1 MDDGSKFNIEDRIKE
16 INNYVSGKYA
26 NESGETC
33 MINETWSTDNK
44 SDEYTYDSN
53 YPSAEVGKKY
63 LLYLYDKILY
73 EKVDFKTRYNNAC
86 PTEGHPYTTVSG
98 ASEKFGDFLKKI
110 REETLSDKFSKSYKD
125 DLDQLNKLFKEKNK
139 YLHKASEL
147 SIKPITDIVQTVS
160 NYQSGVFNLLNCKF
174 VGTNKLIL
182 MNVLYDSLGKFLEY
196 FGLCFTL
203 LSLFI
208 FIGIVFIL
216 ITIKNTKLDEKKIS
230 SDIDLETLSD
240 ILQGNDVSNDLM
252 NTEKNQE
259 LMNY

>member
-1 MDDGSKFNIEDRIKE
+1 
-16 INNYVSGKYA
+16 
-26 NESGETC
+26 
-33 MINETWSTDNK
+33 
-44 SDEYTYDSN
+44 
-53 YPSAEVGKKY
+53 
-63 LLYLYDKILY
+63 
-73 EKVDFKTRYNNAC
+73 
-86 PTEGHPYTTVSG
+86 
-98 ASEKFGDFLKKI
+98 
-110 REETLSDKFSKSYKD
+110 
-125 DLDQLNKLFKEKNK
+125 
-139 YLHKASEL
+139 
-147 SIKPITDIVQTVS
+147 
-160 NYQSGVFNLLNCKF
+160 
-174 VGTNKLIL
+174 

-196 FGLCFTL
+196 FGLSFTL

>member
-1 MDDGSKFNIEDRIKE
+1 
-16 INNYVSGKYA
+16 
-26 NESGETC
+26 
-33 MINETWSTDNK
+33 
-44 SDEYTYDSN
+44 
-53 YPSAEVGKKY
+53 
-63 LLYLYDKILY
+63 
-73 EKVDFKTRYNNAC
+73 
-86 PTEGHPYTTVSG
+86 
-98 ASEKFGDFLKKI
+98 
-110 REETLSDKFSKSYKD
+110 
-125 DLDQLNKLFKEKNK
+125 
-139 YLHKASEL
+139 
-147 SIKPITDIVQTVS
+147 
-160 NYQSGVFNLLNCKF
+160 
-174 VGTNKLIL
+174 